1 MQAAMVFGQIYT
13 SSS

>member
-1 MQAAMVFGQIYT
+1 MQAAMVFGQIY